1 MIKKKKILII
11 AAHPDDEIIGCGGT
25 ISKYSKAGMKVKT
38 VILTK
43 GISSRQENRGKPS
56 MKTLKLQNKL
66 NNSALMA
73 NKSIGVKNVKFYNLP
88 DNEFDKNSLLSLVK
102 IIESE
107 IKIYKPD
114 IIFTHYLYDLNI
126 DHQYVSKAVVTAAR
140 PDINNGVSQIVFFEV
155 NSSTDFQINSNNM
168 QFQPNMF
175 VDISKNLDRKKR
187 ALKFYK
193 SEMRKYPHSRSIKA
207 IINRN
212 ISVGNSVGLKA
223 AEAFQIVR
231 KIEK

>member
-1 MIKKKKILII
+1 
-11 AAHPDDEIIGCGGT
+11 
-25 ISKYSKAGMKVKT
+25 
-38 VILTK
+38 
-43 GISSRQENRGKPS
+43 
-56 MKTLKLQNKL
+56 
-66 NNSALMA
+66 MA